1 MKLQTQLFLITD
13 AKGKEINVE
22 KKNIIL
28 ALNGE
33 RLTTGLKDIFSGLE
47 FDAGEIYGNSLLS
60 YYNVNED
67 GSLEV
72 EGSKVQLLDAET
84 DEPILVK
91 RIKRP
96 GVHNDS
102 TISFEDIQ
110 KFSDYFKIAKPD
122 EVFSNL
128 SAPEKQILM
137 EARISREEVLKKQAA
152 DTLATEI
159 EALANQQKAD
169 ALEKEKSEAELK
181 ASIDPAYVQDE
192 KAYQATKAFYATLDG
207 FKQYTQDKYHLFY
220 GDDPNESLC
229 LLIDR
234 GATWKEEVSPENI
247 EIISKNDKHV
257 LLEFTDGDKGRR
269 IRLDLESGQ
278 MEIVDA
284 VATE

>member
-13 AKGKEINVE
+13 SKGKEINVE

-33 RLTTGLKDIFSGLE
+33 RTTGLKDIFSGLE

-96 GVHNDS
+96 GVHDDS

-128 SAPEKQILM
+128 SALEKQIFI
-137 EARISREEVLKKQAA
+137 EARISREEIIKNEAA
-152 DTLATEI
+152 ATLAKET
-159 EALANQQKAD
+159 ADLANQQKAD
-169 ALEKEKSEAELK
+169 AETERIAKEKAEAELK

-229 LLIDR
+229 LLIER

-247 EIISKNDKHV
+247 EIISKN
-257 LLEFTDGDKGRR
+257 LFWN
-269 IRLDLESGQ
+269 SSSS
-278 MEIVDA
+278 
-284 VATE
+284 

>member
-13 AKGKEINVE
+13 SKGKEINVE

-33 RLTTGLKDIFSGLE
+33 RLTTDLKAIFSGLE
-47 FDAGEIYGNSLLS
+47 FDAGEIYGNSLIS

-96 GVHNDS
+96 GVHDDS

-110 KFSDYFKIAKPD
+110 KFSDYFKIANPD

-128 SAPEKQILM
+128 SAPEKQILI

-152 DTLATEI
+152 D
-159 EALANQQKAD
+159 ALANQKKSDAD
-169 ALEKEKSEAELK
+169 AKEKAEAELK

-192 KAYQATKAFYATLDG
+192 KAYQATKAFYAALDG
-207 FKQYTQDKYHLFY
+207 FKQYTHDKYHLFY

-234 GATWKEEVSPENI
+234 GTTWKEEVSPENI

-257 LLEFTDGDKGRR
+257 LLEFTDGELGRR
-269 IRLDLESGQ
+269 LRLDMESGQ
-278 MEIVDA
+278 IEIIDA
-284 VATE
+284 VAN